1 MTTEILPK
9 DDIKMI
15 YMACHMKDPNGL
27 YADEVDI
34 NEFADKIARVVI
46 IRVAEAERKEC
57 IKFVRSLNTEVA
69 DALENNRGKL

>member
-1 MTTEILPK
+1 MTAELLTK

-34 NEFADKIARVVI
+34 NEFADKIAQVVI
-46 IRVAEAERKEC
+46 IRAAQAERKEC
-57 IKFVRSLNTEVA
+57 IKFVSSLNSEVA
-69 DALENNRGKL
+69 KELENNRGKL